1 MKITLLG
8 YMGSGKS
15 TVGKE
20 LAHALHIPFKDLDDY
35 IIEKEGMSIKEIFQE
50 KGEIYFR
57 LQESRYLKELLHAKE
72 DLVLALGGGT
82 PCYADNMNAI
92 KKEAAHNSSQLAFL
106 QNKIT
111 DAWRSFEGW
120 NVKLFSRLPGLFS
133 LFTILQDVEALLPQA
148 QEELAIVCKNNM

>member
-20 LAHALHIPFKDLDDY
+20 LAHALHVPFKDLDDY

-72 DLVLALGGGT
+72 DLVLALGGGA

-92 KKEAAHNSSQLAFL
+92 KKEALSVYLKASIPALCNRLGSEKEQRPLIAALNDAQLTEFIGKHL
-106 QNKIT
+106 
-111 DAWRSFEGW
+111 FE
-120 NVKLFSRLPGLFS
+120 
-133 LFTILQDVEALLPQA
+133 
-148 QEELAIVCKNNM
+148 